1 MVLVGIKRIG
11 INNFLRFFLNHEK
24 IIPTYVEK
32 DKNHLLIPIDLFDL
46 VETEVYPFWVLTLK
60 RILDA
65 ITKTNLP
72 QKDKKYIERL
82 FMDSIQSKELLLV
95 VDSIRLTLD
104 KIIQNSYLPTLFFIR
119 FDRMKNSATPEL
131 YANIR
136 GIGESLHNQTSFVFT
151 SFRSLD
157 ELSPAVFKKSSVAA
171 FAHNMYLPPAEKTDT
186 KIIFEEDKKRY
197 NLEIS
202 PDLEK
207 ALFELVDGY
216 VRYLEL
222 ALIILSE
229 KGSKI
234 SSPDELFE
242 ILTQDEGIILQSE
255 ELWETLNKDEQ
266 EVLVRILNA
275 EKLSEEEKDK
285 AKYLWEAGF
294 VFEDRNQTKIFSPLF
309 ENFLKSHQNTQ
320 TNGIVDFTHKENLL
334 FEFLKTN
341 IGQVCERD
349 SIIESVW
356 PEEEDLGVTD
366 WAVDRLVSRVRNK
379 LKKQKSH
386 FEIQTIKT
394 RGYKL
399 TNS

>member
-1 MVLVGIKRIG
+1 M
-11 INNFLRFFLNHEK
+11 RFFLNHEK

-222 ALIILSE
+222 ALII
-229 KGSKI
+229 
-234 SSPDELFE
+234 
-242 ILTQDEGIILQSE
+242 
-255 ELWETLNKDEQ
+255 
-266 EVLVRILNA
+266 
-275 EKLSEEEKDK
+275 
-285 AKYLWEAGF
+285 
-294 VFEDRNQTKIFSPLF
+294 
-309 ENFLKSHQNTQ
+309 
-320 TNGIVDFTHKENLL
+320 
-334 FEFLKTN
+334 
-341 IGQVCERD
+341 
-349 SIIESVW
+349 
-356 PEEEDLGVTD
+356 
-366 WAVDRLVSRVRNK
+366 
-379 LKKQKSH
+379 
-386 FEIQTIKT
+386 
-394 RGYKL
+394 
-399 TNS
+399 